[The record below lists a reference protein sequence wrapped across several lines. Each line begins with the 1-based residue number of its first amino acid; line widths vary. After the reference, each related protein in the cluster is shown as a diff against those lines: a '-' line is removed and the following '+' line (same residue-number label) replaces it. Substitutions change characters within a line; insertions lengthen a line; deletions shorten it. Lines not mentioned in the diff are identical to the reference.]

1 MTIYLKLKCL
11 VATSLGRTLASWDVS
26 VHKPVQ
32 TKACCYRKKW
42 IFSLPMRFKLVFF
55 PSNERKISITLFEK
69 LLKYA
74 CSPVSS
80 SVLRFLSFEEM
91 YAKKIFLFFFI
102 IVSTKLR
109 SISRAWKIVK
119 WLFVHAG
126 STSICTCSP
135 QSLSRD
141 FHRILVWNFINWLF
155 FCNTALK
162 PVWISLCLETN
173 PTANS
178 GKISVNPKLRCI
190 CMQYLDKS
198 KRC

>member
-11 VATSLGRTLASWDVS
+11 VATSLGRTLSSWDVS
-26 VHKPVQ
+26 ARNPVQ
-32 TKACCYRKKW
+32 TKSCCYQEEMDF
-42 IFSLPMRFKLVFF
+42 FSLPMWFKLVFF

-80 SVLRFLSFEEM
+80 SVRRILDFYLSRKCMPRKSF
-91 YAKKIFLFFFI
+91 FFFFI
-102 IVSTKLR
+102 TVSTKLR

-126 STSICTCSP
+126 SNSICTCSP

-155 FCNTALK
+155 FAIQL
-162 PVWISLCLETN
+162 
-173 PTANS
+173 
-178 GKISVNPKLRCI
+178 
-190 CMQYLDKS
+190 
-198 KRC
+198 

>member
-11 VATSLGRTLASWDVS
+11 VATRLGRTLSSWDVS
-26 VHKPVQ
+26 ARKPVQ
-32 TKACCYRKKW
+32 TKSCCYQEEMDFFLFRCDLNW
-42 IFSLPMRFKLVFF
+42 CFF
-55 PSNERKISITLFEK
+55 PQERKINITLFEK

-80 SVLRFLSFEEM
+80 SVRRILDFYLSRKCTPRKSF
-91 YAKKIFLFFFI
+91 FFFFI
-102 IVSTKLR
+102 TVSTKLR

-126 STSICTCSP
+126 STSICTCSL

-155 FCNTALK
+155 FAIQL
-162 PVWISLCLETN
+162 
-173 PTANS
+173 
-178 GKISVNPKLRCI
+178 
-190 CMQYLDKS
+190 
-198 KRC
+198 

>member
-1 MTIYLKLKCL
+1 M
-11 VATSLGRTLASWDVS
+11 
-26 VHKPVQ
+26 
-32 TKACCYRKKW
+32 
-42 IFSLPMRFKLVFF
+42 FF
-55 PSNERKISITLFEK
+55 PSNERKINITLFEK

-80 SVLRFLSFEEM
+80 SVRRILDFYLSRKCMPRKYF
-91 YAKKIFLFFFI
+91 FFFFI
-102 IVSTKLR
+102 TVSTKLR

-126 STSICTCSP
+126 STSICTCSL

-155 FCNTALK
+155 FAIQLE
-162 PVWISLCLETN
+162 SLFGFHY
-173 PTANS
+173 AW
-178 GKISVNPKLRCI
+178 GKISVNPKLRRICI
-190 CMQYLDKS
+190 CMQYLDKR